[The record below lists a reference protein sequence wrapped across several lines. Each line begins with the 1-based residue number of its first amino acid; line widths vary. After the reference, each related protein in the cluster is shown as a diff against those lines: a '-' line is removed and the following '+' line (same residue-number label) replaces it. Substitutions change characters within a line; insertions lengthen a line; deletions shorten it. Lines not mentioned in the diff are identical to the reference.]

1 MTTVIVSQI
10 YPGSSVIATRLAQHT
25 KSGRGSRIGALR
37 PYSRRGLADQVLDL
51 FTLPAEL

>member
-1 MTTVIVSQI
+1 MSQI